1 VKSNQAHDTLDVTV
15 TAVIDA
21 DTTKAVSKQKTAF
34 DAARSG
40 DPAMTVLTGIGEEAF
55 ATRKTAEYPG
65 QVTYAVEA
73 RDGNLR
79 LTVLGTLLKAN
90 RQIPGDAQ
98 LQRFS
103 RDLAEVAKSVI
114 GTFGSR

>member
-1 VKSNQAHDTLDVTV
+1 MQPNLHEIT
-15 TAVIDA
+15 TALG
-21 DTTKAVSKQKTAF
+21 
-34 DAARSG
+34 R
-40 DPAMTVLTGIGEEAF
+40 
-55 ATRKTAEYPG
+55 